1 MASLSDRRPNPIGQF
16 VGGTGFAAWARQPNA
31 FTSYLSGQPASSPF
45 SSATS
50 CNLFASQTPVFAS
63 AAFGASTI
71 PAFGSSVFAAPS
83 SASPFGNSPANPFSS
98 GFEASAA
105 PAISSSPF
113 QTSACHC
120 GTISSSTSCVFRTA
134 SSSGFGA
141 NSSKP
146 PFGASSSP
154 IFGSSPSVF
163 SSSFSFSTNPSGT
176 ISSQPIFGTTSAP
189 LFGASIS
196 PSPFGVPSSSISSTF
211 ESVPTNTM
219 STPLFGSVSAQSPLS
234 QSVAPSFQKQTN
246 DEFEQSTFSF
256 TPGIV
261 PSFVPTSM
269 SGTAS
274 TGNECG
280 GNLFARTQFV
290 SPTSPA
296 GFSQTIPSTI
306 APFQQ
311 VQTAHTT
318 GVPIGNFSQSVTGVA
333 IIPTWIPFG
342 QPVTSPPGW
351 ITFGQSITSPATCYN
366 PYHRQ
371 GHHHLEVLILDS
383 QPLVV
388 SIGGSRGAVYTKTD
402 HEEDGVKLG
411 SISAMPIYEN
421 KSHEEL
427 RWEDYLSGDK
437 GGIGFGASATQ
448 SNRFT
453 ASYLSGQPALSP
465 FYSTSSS
472 FFVSQTPAFASAGF
486 GASSTHGLVSSVFA
500 PSSFANPFGQSSA
513 NPFSSSNPSNPF
525 ASKTPTFGSTVFE
538 ASTAPALS
546 SSPFQTSACH
556 CGTRSLSTP
565 CVFGTASASG
575 FGTDTSKPPFGASS
589 SPIFGSSPSV
599 FSSSFSFS
607 TNSFGTTSS
616 QPIFGTLSA
625 PVFPANNSSS
635 PFGAPYSS
643 ISSRFG
649 SVPMNIVPPPLFGP
663 ITGQSL
669 LPLQIA
675 PSFGKTNAAFGESTF
690 SFTPS
695 IAPSFGP
702 LSIFSTA
709 STGNQTGGNLFSST
723 QCVCAKSPSG
733 FDQMTPSTTASFQP
747 VQTANGVLIGNF
759 GLSLAGSYG
768 FPGIAI
774 LPGWIAFNQ
783 PVASPPGW
791 STSAQPMASPTTC
804 YKPYYGQEA
813 ETMTPSFG
821 SSNFGQSA
829 FGSQRGG
836 SRVAAYTTTV
846 HVVDG
851 IKLNSISAMP
861 IYVSKSPEELRWED
875 YLSGDK
881 GGIFFAASATQPN
894 CSSASYLSGQQ
905 GSSPF
910 SSTSSNLF
918 ASQTPSF
925 ASTTPGLISSV
936 FAYFFVHS
944 NYCPFGTSNTSDT
957 TIANGSGGNSFSSTQ
972 FRCPTCPAG
981 FDQTSANCSTAGVPS
996 GNFDYS
1002 IVQDGFWGIAIL
1014 LVGLLVVNPLVS

>member
-1 MASLSDRRPNPIGQF
+1 MASLTDR
-16 VGGTGFAAWARQPNA
+16 GTGFAAWARQPNA
-31 FTSYLSGQPASSPF
+31 FTSLLSGQPASSPF

-50 CNLFASQTPVFAS
+50 YNLFASQTPVFAS

-176 ISSQPIFGTTSAP
+176 TSSQPIFGTTSAP

-280 GNLFARTQFV
+280 GNLFARTQFG

-318 GVPIGNFSQSVTGVA
+318 GVPIGNFSQSVTG
-333 IIPTWIPFG
+333 TET
-342 QPVTSPPGW
+342 VTSSFGSAN
-351 ITFGQSITSPATCYN
+351 FGQSAF
-366 PYHRQ
+366 
-371 GHHHLEVLILDS
+371 GS
-383 QPLVV
+383 QH
-388 SIGGSRGAVYTKTD
+388 GGNRGAVYTKTD

-411 SISAMPIYEN
+411 SIAAMPIYEN

-453 ASYLSGQPALSP
+453 ASYLSGQPASSP

-525 ASKTPTFGSTVFE
+525 TSKTPTFGSTVFE

-575 FGTDTSKPPFGASS
+575 FGTNTSKPPFGASS

-607 TNSFGTTSS
+607 TNSSGTTSS

-669 LPLQIA
+669 LPLQTA

-690 SFTPS
+690 SFTPI

-709 STGNQTGGNLFSST
+709 STGNQSGGNLFSST
-723 QCVCAKSPSG
+723 QSVCAKSPSG
-733 FDQMTPSTTASFQP
+733 FGQMTPSTTAPFQP

-774 LPGWIAFNQ
+774 LPDWIAFNQ

-791 STSAQPMASPTTC
+791 STSAQPMASPMTC

-881 GGIFFAASATQPN
+881 GGIFFAAPATQPN

-925 ASTTPGLISSV
+925 VSTTPGLISSV
-936 FAYFFVHS
+936 FAAPSFAS
-944 NYCPFGTSNTSDT
+944 PFAQSS
-957 TIANGSGGNSFSSTQ
+957 ANPSSSST
-972 FRCPTCPAG
+972 
-981 FDQTSANCSTAGVPS
+981 TSKSNPFTPMTAFGS
-996 GNFDYS
+996 
-1002 IVQDGFWGIAIL
+1002 
-1014 LVGLLVVNPLVS
+1014 

>member
-1 MASLSDRRPNPIGQF
+1 MASLSDR
-16 VGGTGFAAWARQPNA
+16 GTGFAAWARQPNA
-31 FTSYLSGQPASSPF
+31 FTSYLS
-45 SSATS
+45 
-50 CNLFASQTPVFAS
+50 
-63 AAFGASTI
+63 AFGASTI
-71 PAFGSSVFAAPS
+71 PAFGSSVFEAPS
-83 SASPFGNSPANPFSS
+83 SASPFGNAPANPFSS

-120 GTISSSTSCVFRTA
+120 GTISSSTSCLFRTA

-146 PFGASSSP
+146 SFGASSSP

-176 ISSQPIFGTTSAP
+176 TSSQPIFGTTSAP

-274 TGNECG
+274 TGNEYG
-280 GNLFARTQFV
+280 RNLFARTQFV
-290 SPTSPA
+290 SSTSPA

-318 GVPIGNFSQSVTGVA
+318 GVPIGNFSQSVTGSNGILGIA

-342 QPVTSPPGW
+342 QPVTSPPGRV
-351 ITFGQSITSPATCYN
+351 TSGQSITSPAMCYD

-371 GHHHLEVLILDS
+371 GTETVTSSFGSANFGQSAFGS
-383 QPLVV
+383 QR
-388 SIGGSRGAVYTKTD
+388 GGSRGAVYTKTD

-448 SNRFT
+448 SNCFT
-453 ASYLSGQPALSP
+453 ASYLSGQPASSP

-472 FFVSQTPAFASAGF
+472 FFISQTPAFASAGF
-486 GASSTHGLVSSVFA
+486 GASSTHGLISSVFA

-538 ASTAPALS
+538 ALTAPALS

-575 FGTDTSKPPFGASS
+575 FGTSSSKPPFGASS

-607 TNSFGTTSS
+607 TNSSGTTSS
-616 QPIFGTLSA
+616 QPIFGTSSA

-702 LSIFSTA
+702 LNIFSSA
-709 STGNQTGGNLFSST
+709 STGNQSGGNLFSST
-723 QCVCAKSPSG
+723 QSVCAKSPSDFG
-733 FDQMTPSTTASFQP
+733 QMTPSTTAPFQP

-829 FGSQRGG
+829 FGSQHGG

-851 IKLNSISAMP
+851 IKQNSISAMP

-936 FAYFFVHS
+936 FAAPSFA
-944 NYCPFGTSNTSDT
+944 NPFALSS
-957 TIANGSGGNSFSSTQ
+957 ANPYSSST
-972 FRCPTCPAG
+972 
-981 FDQTSANCSTAGVPS
+981 TSKSNPFTPMTAFGS
-996 GNFDYS
+996 
-1002 IVQDGFWGIAIL
+1002 
-1014 LVGLLVVNPLVS
+1014 

>member
-1 MASLSDRRPNPIGQF
+1 MASLSDR
-16 VGGTGFAAWARQPNA
+16 GTGFAAWARQPNA
-31 FTSYLSGQPASSPF
+31 FTSHLSGQPASSPF

-50 CNLFASQTPVFAS
+50 YNLFASQTPVFAS

-83 SASPFGNSPANPFSS
+83 SAIPFGNSPANPFSS

-113 QTSACHC
+113 QTSACCC
-120 GTISSSTSCVFRTA
+120 GTISSSTPCVFRTA

-146 PFGASSSP
+146 PFGTSSSP

-176 ISSQPIFGTTSAP
+176 TSSQPIFGTTSAP
-189 LFGASIS
+189 VFGASIS
-196 PSPFGVPSSSISSTF
+196 PSPFGVPSSSISSAF

-234 QSVAPSFQKQTN
+234 QSVAPSFRKQTN
-246 DEFEQSTFSF
+246 DEFKQSTFSF

-261 PSFVPTSM
+261 PSFVPTSI

-280 GNLFARTQFV
+280 GNLFSRTQFV

-296 GFSQTIPSTI
+296 GFSQTIPSTT

-318 GVPIGNFSQSVTGVA
+318 GVPIGNFSQSVTGSNGILVIA

-342 QPVTSPPGW
+342 QPVTSPPRW
-351 ITFGQSITSPATCYN
+351 ITSGQSITSPATCYN

-371 GHHHLEVLILDS
+371 GTETETSSFGSANFGQSAFGS
-383 QPLVV
+383 QC
-388 SIGGSRGAVYTKTD
+388 GGSRVAVYTKTD

-427 RWEDYLSGDK
+427 HWEDYQSGDK

-448 SNRFT
+448 SNHFT
-453 ASYLSGQPALSP
+453 ASYLSGHPASSP

-472 FFVSQTPAFASAGF
+472 FFASQTPAFASAGF
-486 GASSTHGLVSSVFA
+486 GASSTHGLVSSVFV

-513 NPFSSSNPSNPF
+513 NPFSSSTPSNPF

-575 FGTDTSKPPFGASS
+575 FGTNSSKPPFGASS
-589 SPIFGSSPSV
+589 SSIFGSSPSV
-599 FSSSFSFS
+599 FGSSFSFS
-607 TNSFGTTSS
+607 TNSSGTSS
-616 QPIFGTLSA
+616 QPIFGTSSA
-625 PVFPANNSSS
+625 PVFRANNSPS

-649 SVPMNIVPPPLFGP
+649 SVPTNIVPPPLFGP

-669 LPLQIA
+669 LPLPIA

-702 LSIFSTA
+702 LNIFGTA
-709 STGNQTGGNLFSST
+709 STGNQSGGNLFSST
-723 QCVCAKSPSG
+723 QSVCSKSPSG
-733 FDQMTPSTTASFQP
+733 FGQMTPSTTAPFQP

-768 FPGIAI
+768 YPGIAI

-783 PVASPPGW
+783 PVASHPGW
-791 STSAQPMASPTTC
+791 RTSAQPMASPTTC
-804 YKPYYGQEA
+804 YKPYYGPEA
-813 ETMTPSFG
+813 EAMTPSFG
-821 SSNFGQSA
+821 STNFGQSA
-829 FGSQRGG
+829 FGSECGG
-836 SRVAAYTTTV
+836 SRVATYTTTV

-861 IYVSKSPEELRWED
+861 IYVRKSPEELRWED

-894 CSSASYLSGQQ
+894 CSSASYLSGQP

-925 ASTTPGLISSV
+925 ASSTPGLISSV
-936 FAYFFVHS
+936 FAAPSFVNPLAQS
-944 NYCPFGTSNTSDT
+944 S
-957 TIANGSGGNSFSSTQ
+957 ANPFSST
-972 FRCPTCPAG
+972 
-981 FDQTSANCSTAGVPS
+981 TSNPFTPMTAFGS
-996 GNFDYS
+996 
-1002 IVQDGFWGIAIL
+1002 
-1014 LVGLLVVNPLVS
+1014 

>member
-1 MASLSDRRPNPIGQF
+1 MASLTDR
-16 VGGTGFAAWARQPNA
+16 GTGFAAWARQPNA
-31 FTSYLSGQPASSPF
+31 FTSLLSGQPASSPF

-50 CNLFASQTPVFAS
+50 YNLFASQTPVFAS

-176 ISSQPIFGTTSAP
+176 TSSQPIFGTTSAP

-280 GNLFARTQFV
+280 GNLFARTQFG

-296 GFSQTIPSTI
+296 GFSQTILCDMQPSTI

-318 GVPIGNFSQSVTGVA
+318 GVPIGNFSQSVTGSNGFLGIA

-351 ITFGQSITSPATCYN
+351 ITSGQSITSPSTCYN

-371 GHHHLEVLILDS
+371 GTETVTSSFGSANFGQSAFGS
-383 QPLVV
+383 QH
-388 SIGGSRGAVYTKTD
+388 GGNRGAVYTKTD

-411 SISAMPIYEN
+411 SIAAMPIYEN

-453 ASYLSGQPALSP
+453 ASYLSGQPASSP

-525 ASKTPTFGSTVFE
+525 TSKTPTFGSTVFE

-575 FGTDTSKPPFGASS
+575 FGTNTSKPPFGASS

-607 TNSFGTTSS
+607 TNSSGTTSS

-669 LPLQIA
+669 LPLQTA

-690 SFTPS
+690 SFTPI

-709 STGNQTGGNLFSST
+709 STGNQSGGNLFSST
-723 QCVCAKSPSG
+723 QSVCAKSPSG
-733 FDQMTPSTTASFQP
+733 FGQMTPSTTAPFQP

-774 LPGWIAFNQ
+774 LPDWIAFNQ

-791 STSAQPMASPTTC
+791 STSAQPMASPMTC

-881 GGIFFAASATQPN
+881 GGIFFAAPATQPN

-925 ASTTPGLISSV
+925 VSTTPGLISSV
-936 FAYFFVHS
+936 FAAPSFAS
-944 NYCPFGTSNTSDT
+944 PFAQSS
-957 TIANGSGGNSFSSTQ
+957 ANPSSSST
-972 FRCPTCPAG
+972 
-981 FDQTSANCSTAGVPS
+981 TSKSNPFTPMTAFGS
-996 GNFDYS
+996 
-1002 IVQDGFWGIAIL
+1002 
-1014 LVGLLVVNPLVS
+1014 

>member
-1 MASLSDRRPNPIGQF
+1 MASLTDR
-16 VGGTGFAAWARQPNA
+16 GTGFAAWARQPNA
-31 FTSYLSGQPASSPF
+31 FTSLLSGQPASSPF

-50 CNLFASQTPVFAS
+50 YNLFASQTPVFAS

-176 ISSQPIFGTTSAP
+176 TSSQPIFGTTSAP

-280 GNLFARTQFV
+280 GNLFARTQFG

-296 GFSQTIPSTI
+296 GFSQTILCDMQPSTI

-318 GVPIGNFSQSVTGVA
+318 GVPIGNFSQSVTG
-333 IIPTWIPFG
+333 TET
-342 QPVTSPPGW
+342 VTSSFGSAN
-351 ITFGQSITSPATCYN
+351 FGQSAF
-366 PYHRQ
+366 
-371 GHHHLEVLILDS
+371 GS
-383 QPLVV
+383 QH
-388 SIGGSRGAVYTKTD
+388 GGNRGAVYTKTD

-411 SISAMPIYEN
+411 SIAAMPIYEN

-453 ASYLSGQPALSP
+453 ASYLSGQPASSP

-525 ASKTPTFGSTVFE
+525 TSKTPTFGSTVFE

-575 FGTDTSKPPFGASS
+575 FGTNTSKPPFGASS

-607 TNSFGTTSS
+607 TNSSGTTSS

-669 LPLQIA
+669 LPLQTA

-690 SFTPS
+690 SFTPI

-709 STGNQTGGNLFSST
+709 STGNQSGGNLFSST
-723 QCVCAKSPSG
+723 QSVCAKSPSG
-733 FDQMTPSTTASFQP
+733 FGQMTPSTTAPFQP

-774 LPGWIAFNQ
+774 LPDWIAFNQ

-791 STSAQPMASPTTC
+791 STSAQPMASPMTC

-881 GGIFFAASATQPN
+881 GGIFFAAPATQPN

-925 ASTTPGLISSV
+925 VSTTPGLISSV
-936 FAYFFVHS
+936 FAAPSFAS
-944 NYCPFGTSNTSDT
+944 PFAQSS
-957 TIANGSGGNSFSSTQ
+957 ANPSSSST
-972 FRCPTCPAG
+972 
-981 FDQTSANCSTAGVPS
+981 TSKSNPFTPMTAFGS
-996 GNFDYS
+996 
-1002 IVQDGFWGIAIL
+1002 
-1014 LVGLLVVNPLVS
+1014 